1 MDMETVLAIV
11 LAIVSV
17 MVLFAVFIVPI
28 ALLVF
33 KEEKKQAESE
43 PSEDALQEPAGT
55 RFVRAR
61 VLQKKINH
69 YYYKGLN
76 LPKNESSFVLVFETE
91 EGETEEYPVPQ
102 EFFMQTEEGQ
112 EGTLVTINGMFFD
125 FGEGQDISDETDGQP
140 TTQTQAPDME
150 NIQEKE

>member
-17 MVLFAVFIVPI
+17 MVFLAVCIVPI
-28 ALLVF
+28 ALLVL

-55 RFVRAR
+55 RFVRAK

-91 EGETEEYPVPQ
+91 KGETEEYPVPQ

-140 TTQTQAPDME
+140 TTQIQNPGGEKM
-150 NIQEKE
+150 QEKE

>member
-1 MDMETVLAIV
+1 MDVESVLAIV
-11 LAIVSV
+11 IGVVFGLAILAA
-17 MVLFAVFIVPI
+17 LFVPVG
-28 ALLVF
+28 LLVR
-33 KEEKKQAESE
+33 KEEKKQAEAE
-43 PSEDALQEPAGT
+43 LSEDALQEPAGT
-55 RFVRAR
+55 RFVRAK

-76 LPKNESSFVLVFETE
+76 LPKNESSFALVFETE

-140 TTQTQAPDME
+140 TTQTQNPGGEKM
-150 NIQEKE
+150 QEKE

>member
-17 MVLFAVFIVPI
+17 MVFLAVFIVPI
-28 ALLVF
+28 ALLVL

-55 RFVRAR
+55 RFVRAK

-91 EGETEEYPVPQ
+91 KGETEEYPVPQ

-140 TTQTQAPDME
+140 TTQIQNPGGEKM
-150 NIQEKE
+150 QEKE

>member
-1 MDMETVLAIV
+1 MDMKTVLAIV

-17 MVLFAVFIVPI
+17 MLLLAVFIVPI
-28 ALLVF
+28 ALLVR
-33 KEEKKQAESE
+33 KEEKKQAEAA

-55 RFVRAR
+55 RFVRAK

-76 LPKNESSFVLVFETE
+76 LPKNESSFALVFETE

-140 TTQTQAPDME
+140 TTQTQNPGGEKM
-150 NIQEKE
+150 QEKE

>member
-55 RFVRAR
+55 RFVRAK

-76 LPKNESSFVLVFETE
+76 LPKNESSFAIVFETE
-91 EGETEEYPVPQ
+91 DGEMEEYPVPQ
-102 EFFMQTEEGQ
+102 ELFMQTEEGQ

>member
-1 MDMETVLAIV
+1 MDVESVLAIV
-11 LAIVSV
+11 IGVVFGLAILAA
-17 MVLFAVFIVPI
+17 LFVPVG
-28 ALLVF
+28 LLVR
-33 KEEKKQAESE
+33 KEEKKQAEAE
-43 PSEDALQEPAGT
+43 PSDDALQEPAGT
-55 RFVRAR
+55 RFVHAK

-91 EGETEEYPVPQ
+91 EGETEEYPVP
-102 EFFMQTEEGQ
+102 EELFMQTEEGQ

-140 TTQTQAPDME
+140 TTQTQNPGGEKM
-150 NIQEKE
+150 QEKE

>member
-1 MDMETVLAIV
+1 MDMESVLAIV

-17 MVLFAVFIVPI
+17 MLLLAVFIVPI
-28 ALLVF
+28 ALLVR
-33 KEEKKQAESE
+33 KEEKKQAEAAS
-43 PSEDALQEPAGT
+43 SEDALQEPAGT
-55 RFVRAR
+55 KFVRAK

-76 LPKNESSFVLVFETE
+76 LPKNESSFALVFETE

-102 EFFMQTEEGQ
+102 ELFMQTEEGQ

>member
-1 MDMETVLAIV
+1 MDMESVLAIV

-17 MVLFAVFIVPI
+17 MLLLAVFIVPI
-28 ALLVF
+28 ALLVR
-33 KEEKKQAESE
+33 KEEKKQAEAAS
-43 PSEDALQEPAGT
+43 SEDALQEPAGT
-55 RFVRAR
+55 KFVRAK

-91 EGETEEYPVPQ
+91 KGETEEYPVPQ

-140 TTQTQAPDME
+140 TTQIQNPGGEKM
-150 NIQEKE
+150 QEKE